1 MTRSTPSPSR
11 PPGDAAWLFW
21 LCASRTGF
29 AMIFTA
35 YSAALPLLK
44 AEWGISAGEAGL
56 VQSSWHAGYLIS
68 LFGAG
73 FLADHYGARSTFL
86 WTSVAASAA
95 GLAFALFASSFWSA
109 LLLHGLAGLCSG
121 GSYTP
126 GLALIAQRFASGG
139 QGRAMGYY
147 LAAASLGYGL
157 TLLLA
162 GALIAPLGWRGMFLL
177 IACGPVLATFIGFGV
192 LRATPNVV
200 HPRPGIRSAWHAFR
214 EVLANRP
221 AMLSVWAYAFHA
233 WELLGLWAWLP
244 AFLAAAQ
251 GGAMSAQTVSTAAW
265 MTALTYLL
273 GTLGSALAGGLSD
286 RWGRTAVI
294 LAASTASAACAF
306 CFGWMLGLPI
316 VAIVAVALLFNLTGT
331 SDSSVH
337 STALAELVP
346 PSQIG
351 AAYSIRSLLGF
362 GAGAVSP
369 WVFGMVLDGGRA
381 APLGSDYLAWGLAWM
396 SLGIGGA
403 LCPIVT
409 WRLRRRPEAA
419 RLAKGL
425 R

>member
-1 MTRSTPSPSR
+1 MIPSARLFSH

-21 LCASRTGF
+21 LCLSRTGF

-35 YSAALPLLK
+35 YSAVLPLLK
-44 AEWGISAGEAGL
+44 REWGISAGEAGL
-56 VQSSWHAGYLIS
+56 VQSAWHAGYLVS
-68 LFGAG
+68 LFGVG
-73 FLADHYGARSTFL
+73 FFADHYGARRTYL
-86 WTSVAASAA
+86 WTSVAASVA
-95 GLAFALFASSFWSA
+95 GLAFALFSGGFWSA

-126 GLALIAQRFASGG
+126 GLALIAQRFARGG
-139 QGRAMGYY
+139 QGRAMGFY

-157 TLLLA
+157 TLMLA
-162 GALIAPLGWRGMFLL
+162 GALIAPLGWRGVFVL
-177 IACGPVLATFIGFGV
+177 IACGPVLATVVAFGL
-192 LRATPNVV
+192 LRTTPNIV
-200 HPRPGIRSAWHAFR
+200 HPRPANRAAWHAFR
-214 EVLANRP
+214 AVLGNRP

-251 GGAMSAQTVSTAAW
+251 GGATSTHTVSAAAW

-273 GTLGSALAGGLSD
+273 GTLGSAMAGEFSD

-294 LAASTASAACAF
+294 LAASAVSAVCALG
-306 CFGWMLGLPI
+306 FGWMLGLPI
-316 VAIVAVALLFNLTGT
+316 AAILAVALLFNLTGT

-346 PSQIG
+346 PGQIG

-362 GAGAVSP
+362 GAGALSP
-369 WVFGMVLDGGRA
+369 WVFGLVLDWGRA
-381 APLGSDYLAWGLAWM
+381 TPAGSEHMAWGLAWM
-396 SLGIGGA
+396 SLGTVGA
-403 LCPIVT
+403 LCPLVT
-409 WRLRRRPEAA
+409 LHLRRRPEAA